1 MFLYTNNEL
10 SKREI
15 KKTIS
20 ATLALK
26 GINYLRMNL
35 AKEVKDLYLKI
46 YKISMKEELPQWS
59 KD

>member
-26 GINYLRMNL
+26 RINYLRMNL